1 MISIEID
8 VWLSKVAGDLTLSLA
23 YYTRNMDEI
32 IDWYTDRIN
41 SMSEFLQIQLFDV
54 SFNESHETLI
64 ISYITKPDCDEPV
77 ETINDFLADPDEDGN
92 DTLCIGKDEYLV
104 SGKFLAIVEEEEFD

>member
-23 YYTRNMDEI
+23 YYTQNIDEI
-32 IDWYTDRIN
+32 IDWYTDRIS
-41 SMSEFLQIQLFDV
+41 SMAEFLQIQLFDV

-64 ISYITKPDCDEPV
+64 ISYIRKPNCDEPV
-77 ETINDFLADPDEDGN
+77 EMINEFLADPDDDGN
-92 DTLCIGKDEYLV
+92 HPLCIGNKKHIV
-104 SGKFLAIVEEEEFD
+104 SGKFLAMVEEEEE